1 MPVIMALIAGH
12 ERVSHAYGWAA
23 GLFVIAAGTDFLDGY
38 LARRWDQTTVLG
50 SFLDSTADKLL
61 VTGTFLVLIRVDR
74 ASIWAALIIIV
85 REFVVVALRGMA
97 ALEGEVVR
105 PSIWGKLKAV
115 VQFTALALA
124 IVRLSEPW
132 GPLYLDEYV
141 MWVAVI
147 ITVLSGWEY
156 LARFW
161 KVARRVDA
169 PT

>member
-1 MPVIMALIAGH
+1 MALIVSH
-12 ERVSHAYGWAA
+12 DRISHAYGWAA
-23 GLFVIAAGTDFLDGY
+23 VLFFVAAATDFLDGY
-38 LARRWDQTTVLG
+38 LARKWNQTTVMG

-61 VTGTFLVLIRVDR
+61 VTGTFLALIRVDR

-97 ALEGEVVR
+97 ALEGELVR

-115 VQFTALALA
+115 VQFTALGLA

-132 GPLYLDEYV
+132 GPLYFDEYV
-141 MWVAVI
+141 MWAAVI
-147 ITVLSGWEY
+147 VTVLSGWEY
-156 LARFW
+156 LSRFW

-169 PT
+169 GTA